1 LFNLRSLR
9 ALDPVATST
18 RYFWILAAL
27 SALLLL
33 APIRTGDLA
42 GYDDARYALVAKHV
56 VLSGHWLEIESN
68 GGPVL
73 EHPPLFSWMQ
83 AALFVPF
90 GLSDPLAKL
99 PSALCGLGVI
109 LLVAWLGRRLTGDP
123 FTGVLAMFVMA
134 TSIYFVKYTARA
146 MTDVPFTFF
155 FLAAVCAW
163 VLGEED
169 PRWLLVAGA
178 FAAMAQLTRALA
190 GISIPVL
197 FAVDLIANRR
207 RPPLRFF
214 IPAVLIALLPPVAWY
229 AQWIYRF
236 GQEFFVRHSIYMNQ
250 EVTGALSPPWR
261 RYTGAFEYIWM
272 VSKSYWPWLPAMI
285 AGMVF
290 VIRGKDRKLR
300 ILILWVAVVYVLCAI
315 TKSRVLRYMLPAY
328 PAFAILSAIGIL
340 WLLPERS
347 VRKGLRVV
355 TPLLAVLVLGIAI
368 HPPVNFHAI
377 DTRPIALASTAATLP
392 GERITFYDDGAPRY
406 DEMNELLWYGD
417 RYFVAV
423 LEAGQLPEALRK
435 PQTRVF
441 IMDVNTFQK
450 QVESRI
456 PNQIIARAGHLVC
469 FRLLTRTAQNRLIE
483 PHNSTFSPP
492 AYSFPGRTVQQS
504 VPATTDNQPRRVTTE
519 TTVDSLR
526 GSPRSYAGPW
536 PLDRLEHNAHRKNR
550 PVPPPA
556 CRCLR
561 RRLHP

>member
-9 ALDPVATST
+9 ALDPVATT
-18 RYFWILAAL
+18 ARYFWILAAL
-27 SALLLL
+27 VALLLL

-68 GGPVL
+68 GGPAL

-83 AALFVPF
+83 AALFIPF

-99 PSALCGLGVI
+99 PSALCGIGVI

-123 FTGVLAMFVMA
+123 FAGVLAMFVMA
-134 TSIYFVKYTARA
+134 TSIYFVKYAARA

-163 VLGEED
+163 LLGEED

-207 RPPLRFF
+207 RPPLRYL
-214 IPAVLIALLPPVAWY
+214 IGAALIAFLPPAAWY
-229 AQWIYRF
+229 AQWIYRY
-236 GQEFFVRHSIYMNQ
+236 GEEFFVRHSMYMNQ
-250 EVTGALSPPWR
+250 EVTGALNPPWR

-272 VSKSYWPWLPAMI
+272 ISKSYWPWLPAMA
-285 AGMVF
+285 AGVVY
-290 VIRGKDRKLR
+290 VIRKKDRRLR

-328 PAFAILSAIGIL
+328 PAFAILSAIGLL
-340 WLLPERS
+340 WLSPERYI
-347 VRKGLRVV
+347 RNGLRVL

-368 HPPVNFHAI
+368 RPPVNFHAI
-377 DTRPIALASTAATLP
+377 DTRSIARVSTAATAP
-392 GERITFYDDGAPRY
+392 GELITFYDDGAPRF

-417 RYFVAV
+417 RYLVPV

-441 IMDVNTFQK
+441 IMDLKTFQA

-456 PNQIIARAGHLVC
+456 PNQIIARAGHLIC
-469 FRLLTRTAQNRLIE
+469 FRLPAPSLNGDGNRRTLL
-483 PHNSTFSPP
+483 P
-492 AYSFPGRTVQQS
+492 AHG
-504 VPATTDNQPRRVTTE
+504 
-519 TTVDSLR
+519 
-526 GSPRSYAGPW
+526 
-536 PLDRLEHNAHRKNR
+536 
-550 PVPPPA
+550 
-556 CRCLR
+556 
-561 RRLHP
+561 